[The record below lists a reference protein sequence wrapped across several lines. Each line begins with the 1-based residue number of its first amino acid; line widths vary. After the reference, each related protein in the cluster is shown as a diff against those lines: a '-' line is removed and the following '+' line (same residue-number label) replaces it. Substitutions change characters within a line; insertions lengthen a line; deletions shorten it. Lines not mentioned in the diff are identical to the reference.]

1 MEDQQHDAM
10 ITFLARPTGR
20 GGVDRALNEIVLG
33 LVSGSYEPGDRLSA
47 SRIAKETGVGLVPV
61 REALHLLAGQGV
73 IEMLPQRGARVRGMS
88 RAETESWH
96 QVFQALTL
104 IGIRTAAGLIREQR
118 TLRVPL
124 GEAQRVLDQLVDE
137 VSGPAIL
144 NALLDYHRRLNAF
157 CGLTLLDEASRRLQ
171 VVHWIS
177 FVARY
182 AALVPHR
189 AFIVQNYRRLSEAL
203 ARGDADG
210 ACAAYNYECAF
221 MNTLIRGDDIETP
234 ASGDVSS

>member
-10 ITFLARPTGR
+10 IAFLARPTGR

-33 LVSGSYEPGDRLSA
+33 LVSGRYEPGDRLNA

-73 IEMLPQRGARVRGMS
+73 IDMLPQRGARVRGMS
-88 RAETESWH
+88 RIETEGWH

-104 IGIRTAAGLIREQR
+104 IGIRAAAGLIHEQPALR
-118 TLRVPL
+118 GALRV
-124 GEAQRVLDQLVDE
+124 AQDVVDGA
-137 VSGPAIL
+137 VDGQSNPAIL

-157 CGLTLLDEASRRLQ
+157 CGFALLDEASRRLQ

-189 AFIVQNYRRLSEAL
+189 ASIVENYRRLSEAL
-203 ARGDADG
+203 ARGDADA

-221 MNTLIRGDDIETP
+221 MNALIRGDDVETP
-234 ASGDVSS
+234 TSAAASV